1 MPTPRHGPACRTS
14 PSLPPSASQEQPPA
28 GPIVPSEEGW
38 RRDGSP
44 PEWGVLSPRR
54 VPRGRSPS
62 SLGRRAR
69 GAVPSTLPPGPGWGA
84 GQAPLLESVFIRI
97 YLEQLPTWLSRG
109 AAQLLEKHQ
118 GLGIS
123 SRNHLV
129 PTDLTLHPLPVPGT
143 GRAGAALAP
152 RPVPAGGF
160 DIQTLSRCS
169 PSSAGASPGAQHP
182 WGGEGAGAAPPL
194 LPLSLRFFEGAA
206 AALPPARGTGAAAAP
221 ERGGGPG
228 PGPCPPLPAAE
239 DPLPLPAAPAALFC
253 TQ

>member
-1 MPTPRHGPACRTS
+1 MAPMALLPGVRATAWTAELAGHGATGRAGPGAGPCPQEGLPVPTPRHGPACRTS

-62 SLGRRAR
+62 SLGRRGR
-69 GAVPSTLPPGPGWGA
+69 GEVPSTLPPGPGWGA

-129 PTDLTLHPLPVPGT
+129 PTDLTLHPLPVPT
-143 GRAGAALAP
+143 G
-152 RPVPAGGF
+152 
-160 DIQTLSRCS
+160 
-169 PSSAGASPGAQHP
+169 
-182 WGGEGAGAAPPL
+182 
-194 LPLSLRFFEGAA
+194 
-206 AALPPARGTGAAAAP
+206 ARGGSGLAQ
-221 ERGGGPG
+221 GGQG
-228 PGPCPPLPAAE
+228 LP
-239 DPLPLPAAPAALFC
+239 
-253 TQ
+253 